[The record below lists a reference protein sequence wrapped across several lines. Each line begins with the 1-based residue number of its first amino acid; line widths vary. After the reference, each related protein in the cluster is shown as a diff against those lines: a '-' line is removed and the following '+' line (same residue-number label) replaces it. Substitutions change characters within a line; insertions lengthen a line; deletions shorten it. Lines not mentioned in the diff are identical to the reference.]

1 MKAIKAYA
9 KGWQFLFKNWK
20 MCLILYVFN
29 VGFAIV
35 AAFPLNNYLQSTVAH
50 TLSIQ
55 ESLKG
60 FNYAIISDFLNEY
73 GSGLAVIFNQSLVI
87 VFLFLLVSIFLTGG
101 ILNVVKYFPTRF
113 EHGIFWQGCIKYFW
127 RLFRLTFY
135 FLIVQGLV
143 LFIAYKAY
151 TFTAGGID
159 FFKLDSDQQLVD
171 AFKIV
176 LPIYLFV
183 VMLLFLIQ
191 DYIKIHVVHQE
202 KFLLTKPIW
211 QGVVSVFKNILPFL
225 ILYLFNLI
233 TFILVF
239 GTYWLVS
246 DSFQTETLG
255 MIFLVFAISQI
266 CIIARIGV
274 RLINLSSVG
283 WLYQS
288 VKPNQLIA

>member
-1 MKAIKAYA
+1 MKAVKAYT
-9 KGWQFLFKNWK
+9 KGWQFLFNNWK
-20 MCLILYVFN
+20 MCLILYAFN

-73 GSGLAVIFNQSLVI
+73 GTGLAVVFNQSLLI
-87 VFLFLLVSIFLTGG
+87 LLLFLLVSIFLTGG
-101 ILNVVKYFPTRF
+101 ILNVIKYYPARF
-113 EHGIFWQGCIKYFW
+113 ESGLFWQGCIKYFW

-143 LFIAYKAY
+143 LFIAYKVY
-151 TFTAGGID
+151 TFFSGGIN
-159 FFKLDSDQQLVD
+159 FFELESDKQLID

-176 LPIYLFV
+176 FPFYLFL

-191 DYIKIHVVHQE
+191 DYIKIHLIHEE
-202 KFLLTKPIW
+202 KYLLTKPIW
-211 QGVVSVFKNILPFL
+211 KSVVLVFKNFLPFFV
-225 ILYLFNLI
+225 LYLFNLI
-233 TFILVF
+233 TFLLLF
-239 GTYWLVS
+239 GAYWFISEL
-246 DSFQTETLG
+246 FQTETLG
-255 MIFLVFAISQI
+255 MIILVFAISQVS
-266 CIIARIGV
+266 IIARIGS

-283 WLYQS
+283 WMYKS
-288 VKPNQLIA
+288 VGKNELIA